1 MNLFKKKPFKT
12 KTITASLLLLLMVW
26 GSAAIAQESSVGIK
40 GGLNL
45 STISTDVGSDKNL
58 KPGFH
63 VGVFNK
69 FAFSE
74 TFAIQPE
81 LLFSTKGLKINYDE
95 TMIVDGETR
104 FNTTYIDLPIY
115 LVFNLSE
122 AFQIQAGP
130 YLSYLISANVDTD
143 ADVLGFFEINTV
155 KELDRK
161 NFNAFDYGIS
171 AGISFNLDPLV
182 IGANYTLGLN
192 PVAKENKAS
201 HRMLGDGKN
210 SVIQIFAAI
219 KF

>member
-1 MNLFKKKPFKT
+1 MNLFQTKAFKT
-12 KTITASLLLLLMVW
+12 KTITTSLLLLLMVW
-26 GSAAIAQESSVGIK
+26 GHIAIAQESSVGIK

-45 STISTDVGSDKNL
+45 STISTDEGSDKNL

-69 FAFSE
+69 FALSE
-74 TFAIQPE
+74 TFALQPE

-95 TMIVDGETR
+95 SSIVDGETR
-104 FNTTYIDLPIY
+104 FNTYYIDLPIY
-115 LVFNLSE
+115 LVFNLGE

-130 YLSYLISANVDTD
+130 YLSYLLSANVDTD
-143 ADVLGFFEINTV
+143 AEVLGFFEIDTE

-161 NFNAFDYGIS
+161 NFNAFDYGVS

-182 IGANYTLGLN
+182 IGANYSLGLN
-192 PVAKENKAS
+192 PVAKENEPS
-201 HRMLGDGKN
+201 RDMLGKGRN

>member
-1 MNLFKKKPFKT
+1 MNLFQKNRLKT
-12 KTITASLLLLLMVW
+12 KTLTTSLLLLLMVW
-26 GSAAIAQESSVGIK
+26 GSSSIAQESSVGIK

-58 KPGFH
+58 IPGFH
-63 VGVFNK
+63 LGVFNK

-74 TFAIQPE
+74 TFALQPE

-95 TMIVDGETR
+95 TAIVDGETR
-104 FNTTYIDLPIY
+104 FNTYYLDLPIY

-130 YLSYLISANVDTD
+130 YLSYLLSAKVKTD
-143 ADVLGFFEINTV
+143 ADVLGFFEIDTE

-161 NFNAFDYGIS
+161 NFNAFDYGVS
-171 AGISFNLDPLV
+171 AGISFNLDPMV
-182 IGANYTLGLN
+182 IGANYSMGLN
-192 PVAKENKAS
+192 PVAKENEPS
-201 HRMLGDGKN
+201 RHMLGEGKN
-210 SVIQIFAAI
+210 SVIQVFAAF

>member
-1 MNLFKKKPFKT
+1 MNLFEKKPFKM
-12 KTITASLLLLLMVW
+12 KTLSTSLLLLLMVW
-26 GSAAIAQESSVGIK
+26 GSTAIAQESSVGIK

-69 FAFSE
+69 FALSE

-95 TMIVDGETR
+95 SAILDGETR
-104 FNTTYIDLPIY
+104 FNTSYIDLPIY

-130 YLSYLISANVDTD
+130 YFSYLISAKVETD
-143 ADVLGFFEINTV
+143 ASVLGFFEIDTD
-155 KELDRK
+155 KEIDRK
-161 NFNAFDYGIS
+161 NFNAFDYGVS
-171 AGISFNLDPLV
+171 AGISFNIDPLV
-182 IGANYTLGLN
+182 IGANYSMGLN
-192 PVAKENKAS
+192 PVAKENEPPRKL
-201 HRMLGDGKN
+201 LGEGKN
-210 SVIQIFAAI
+210 SVIQVFAAF